1 MSKSELSQITLD
13 TSNSKVM
20 DMLAPYGNVDASAY
34 RFDIHTTRYE
44 RGAFIAP
51 RTFSSG
57 SLPVTSTFTPCSS
70 AEVGISGLMNNGY
83 ADVISAR
90 LCINPERIQ
99 PSIFGGVIGN
109 VFSKDGDICQNVCT
123 LDRTHSKPMMISKL
137 QVMI

>member
-83 ADVISAR
+83 ADVILAR
-90 LCINPERIQ
+90 LVLIQ
-99 PSIFGGVIGN
+99 KEFSQVFLAALLEMSSAKMVIFV
-109 VFSKDGDICQNVCT
+109 KMYA
-123 LDRTHSKPMMISKL
+123 H
-137 QVMI
+137 